1 MIVDETFHQHRQG
14 CYELTR
20 VHHEDGHVLRVRVHR
35 DSYLFQSSAVVEV
48 LTPERTWTVLATAPW
63 TQARHEATPL
73 FTTDPTPL
81 APIADGLIERARRIL
96 TPPPGGAAAP
106 PTSQ

>member
-20 VHHEDGHVLRVRVHR
+20 VHHEDGNVLRVRVYR
-35 DSYLFQSSAVVEV
+35 DSYLFQSNAVVEV
-48 LTPERTWTVLATAPW
+48 LIPERTWTVLATALW
-63 TQARHEATPL
+63 TPARHEATPL

-81 APIADGLIERARRIL
+81 APVADGLIERARRIL